1 MKATAEDDL
10 PKVLIVEDD
19 VATSSILNIWL
30 RNKCHVFQ
38 ACDGDEALVII
49 DNLLQ
54 NNQFIN
60 LFIFDISLPRPWTGI
75 TLKAEIID
83 RWKIYHSSIFIA
95 ESAFAMPHDQE
106 LVLGAG
112 FIAFFAKP
120 LDRVKLLETVEQY
133 LYHRL

>member
-1 MKATAEDDL
+1 MKASAENNL

-30 RNKCHVFQ
+30 RNKCQVVK
-38 ACDGDEALVII
+38 ACDGDEALKII
-49 DNLLQ
+49 GDLLQ
-54 NNQFIN
+54 LNQFID

-75 TLKAEIID
+75 TLKAEIIN
-83 RWKIYHSSIFIA
+83 RWEIYQSSFFIA

-106 LVLGAG
+106 QVLGAG

-120 LDRVKLLETVEQY
+120 LDRIKLMETVEQY
-133 LYHRL
+133 LYLRL

>member
-1 MKATAEDDL
+1 MKTSAEDNL

-30 RNKCHVFQ
+30 RNKCHVVK
-38 ACDGDEALVII
+38 ACDGDEALEIIGDLHQHNQII
-49 DNLLQ
+49 D
-54 NNQFIN
+54 

-75 TLKAEIID
+75 TLKAEIIN
-83 RWKIYHSSIFIA
+83 RWKIYQASLFIA

-106 LVLGAG
+106 QVLGAG

-120 LDRVKLLETVEQY
+120 LDRVKLMETVEQY
-133 LYHRL
+133 LYPRL